1 MLDIRRVSLLADYFV
16 ICSGDSERQ
25 VRAIADD
32 ILEKVKKEVGF
43 VPLNVEGV
51 PEIADTATSVRR
63 ELGRDGS
70 REEVLAALLNAFEAR
85 YTDAQGSDAAFR
97 AWRSRLET
105 LGRRVR
111 ATLGERVEEGVAE
124 DVDAQGSLLIR
135 RDDGSLVT
143 VEAGDVTLRA

>member
-1 MLDIRRVSLLADYFV
+1 MGVNV
-16 ICSGDSERQ
+16 N
-25 VRAIADD
+25 
-32 ILEKVKKEVGF
+32 
-43 VPLNVEGV
+43 LNVEGV

-63 ELGRDGS
+63 ELGHDS
-70 REEVLAALLNAFEAR
+70 PREEVLATLLNAFEAR
-85 YTDAQGSDAAFR
+85 YADAQGGDAAFR

-105 LGRRVR
+105 LGQRVR
-111 ATLGERVEEGVAE
+111 ATLGERVEEGIAE